1 MKKQEGLLIMRH
13 LYKQL
18 LITTMGAVFYTSAVA
33 SSIQSISIAPQ
44 TATVPSRMTK
54 QYRLTVTYDD
64 GTTAVVNNEV
74 TWKSS
79 NPSVAT
85 INSDGKAT
93 VVATSGQTEITAS
106 YDNLTSP
113 AAKLTVSSSQSSTPF
128 SCIEDP
134 VTGNYC
140 GCLSQNNGSGLIWY
154 ADGRTVGKWLNWGTG
169 GYDLSQFN
177 RANHCGYSDWHLPS
191 VFSTKQKEFRLNA
204 ELASGDWGSLV
215 NHAVTKG
222 WDRKKDTLAT
232 WLNQNKFIGIE
243 SGFYWA
249 SLKENS
255 VYIWGLDMFTGVT
268 NQAVYTYPY
277 GRVILVRGSN
287 Q

>member
-1 MKKQEGLLIMRH
+1 MRH

-18 LITTMGAVFYTSAVA
+18 LISTMGVVFYTSATA

-44 TATVPSRMTK
+44 TATITDSRVPK

-64 GTTAVVNNEV
+64 GTTAVVKNEI

-85 INSDGKAT
+85 INSEGKANA
-93 VVATSGQTEITAS
+93 VATSGQTEITAS
-106 YDNLTSP
+106 YSNLTSS
-113 AAKLTVSSSQSSTPF
+113 AAILTVSSSQSSIPF
-128 SCIEDP
+128 ACIVDP
-134 VTGNYC
+134 VTGNPC
-140 GCLSQNNGSGLIWY
+140 GCLSQNDGSGLIWY
-154 ADGRTVGKWLNWGTG
+154 ADGRTVGKWLNWAEG

-191 VFSTKQKEFRLNA
+191 VFSTRQKEFRLNA
-204 ELASGDWGSLV
+204 ESASGDWGSLV
-215 NHAVTKG
+215 NYAVTKG
-222 WDRKKDTLAT
+222 WDRSKNTLAT

-255 VYIWGLDMFTGVT
+255 IYIWGLDMFMGVS

-277 GRVILVRGSN
+277 GRIILVRGSK

>member
-1 MKKQEGLLIMRH
+1 
-13 LYKQL
+13 
-18 LITTMGAVFYTSAVA
+18 MGVVFYTSATA

-44 TATVPSRMTK
+44 TATIKNSRVPK

-64 GTTAVVNNEV
+64 GTTAVVKNEV

-85 INSDGKAT
+85 INSEGEAT
-93 VVATSGQTEITAS
+93 AVATSGQTEITAS
-106 YDNLTSP
+106 YNNLTSS
-113 AAKLTVSSSQSSTPF
+113 AAKLTVSLSPSSTPF
-128 SCIEDP
+128 SCIKDP
-134 VTGNYC
+134 MTDKDC
-140 GCLSQNNGSGLIWY
+140 GCLSQNDGSGLIWY
-154 ADGRTVGKWLNWGTG
+154 ADGRTVGKWLNWADG
-169 GYDLSQFN
+169 GYELSQFN
-177 RANHCGYSDWHLPS
+177 RENHCGYSDWHLPS
-191 VFSTKQKEFRLNA
+191 IFSTTQKGFRLNA
-204 ELASGDWGSLV
+204 ESASGNWGSLV
-215 NHAVTKG
+215 NYAVTKG

-232 WLNQNKFIGIE
+232 WLNQNKFVGIE

-255 VYIWGLDMFTGVT
+255 VYIWGVDMFMGVT

-277 GRVILVRGSN
+277 GHIILVRGGN

>member
-1 MKKQEGLLIMRH
+1 
-13 LYKQL
+13 
-18 LITTMGAVFYTSAVA
+18 MGVVFYTSAAA

-64 GTTAVVNNEV
+64 GTTAIVNNEV

-106 YDNLTSP
+106 YNNLTSL
-113 AAKLTVSSSQSSTPF
+113 AAKLTVSSSQPSVPF
-128 SCIEDP
+128 SCIQDP
-134 VTGNYC
+134 VTGNHC
-140 GCLSQNNGSGLIWY
+140 GCLSQNDGSGLIWY
-154 ADGRTVGKWLNWGTG
+154 ADGRTVGKWVDWAGDSNE
-169 GYDLSQFN
+169 LSKFN
-177 RANHCGYSDWHLPS
+177 KANHCGYSDWHLPS
-191 VFSTKQKEFRLNA
+191 IFSTTQKEFRLNA
-204 ELASGDWGSLV
+204 ESASGNWGSLV
-215 NHAVTKG
+215 NYAVTKG
-222 WDRKKDTLAT
+222 WDRSKNTLAT
-232 WLNQNKFIGIE
+232 WLNQNKFVGIE
-243 SGFYWA
+243 NGFYWA

-255 VYIWGLDMFTGVT
+255 VYIWGLDMFMGVT
-268 NQAVYTYPY
+268 NQAVHTYPY